1 MSNVR
6 IVFVEKKQGFNVEA
20 QSLLKDFKE
29 NLGIANLENVRLVN
43 KYIIPEI
50 NEEYYKKS
58 LHTIF
63 SELTVDKVYESDL
76 PISQGEV
83 AFGVEYLPG
92 QYDQRADSASECL
105 SLLTAED
112 KIEIKSAKIIILKGN
127 LLKGEIEKIK
137 DYYINPVDSREV
149 DIKSTDLSQ
158 APSIPKDV
166 QILNGFI
173 NKDVN

>member
-29 NLGIANLENVRLVN
+29 NLGIANLEDVRLVN

-63 SELTVDKVYESDL
+63 SELTVDKVYESEL
-76 PISQGEV
+76 
-83 AFGVEYLPG
+83 
-92 QYDQRADSASECL
+92 
-105 SLLTAED
+105 
-112 KIEIKSAKIIILKGN
+112 AK
-127 LLKGEIEKIK
+127 EK
-137 DYYINPVDSREV
+137 
-149 DIKSTDLSQ
+149 
-158 APSIPKDV
+158 
-166 QILNGFI
+166 
-173 NKDVN
+173 